1 MAANTVFVPY
11 RSTQNNDRK
20 LHKNEKSYNSK
31 YTEIKVR
38 QCNTEISIEHARHD
52 TAQQESHI
60 PDLIAVKAALRRK
73 AAEER
78 KAFLS
83 ESADT
88 RTHTQTSFFKPHNYH
103 GQMADNALKK

>member
-1 MAANTVFVPY
+1 M
-11 RSTQNNDRK
+11 
-20 LHKNEKSYNSK
+20 KNLTNSK

-38 QCNTEISIEHARHD
+38 WCNTEISIEHARHD

-88 RTHTQTSFFKPHNYH
+88 RTHTQTSFFKPHKLPWSD
-103 GQMADNALKK
+103 GRQCTKI